1 MSHVFTPAPPVEG
14 IGAEKVVALVGGRL
28 CLAVGPDGAYTLP
41 SAAELEAQSSS
52 ALEIGMLDGN
62 RCGVLELNDA
72 PQRGDL
78 KLLELRSALYSL
90 PEAEKIAIGRALSL
104 TFWRRR
110 GRFCGVCGG
119 ETSDS
124 EHECA
129 RVCGSCGALFFPV
142 LAPAVIV
149 AVRRGDEIL
158 LAHNRKF
165 TTPVY
170 GLVAG
175 FVEAGEDLEQTVR
188 REVMEEVNI
197 AVGNIR
203 YFGSQSWPFP
213 NSLMVGFTADYLHG
227 DMRPDGVEI
236 EDARWCRA
244 DNLPM
249 IPAPGSIAHR
259 MITSFIDEMQG
270 AK

>member
-1 MSHVFTPAPPVEG
+1 MSQIFTPAPPLEG
-14 IGAEKVVALVGGRL
+14 TGAEKVVALVGGRL
-28 CLAVGPDGAYTLP
+28 CLIAGADGSLGLP
-41 SAAELEAQSSS
+41 SLGELAAERSHC
-52 ALEIGMLDGN
+52 LEIGSLDGC
-62 RCGVLELNDA
+62 RCGVLELAEPPSRDN
-72 PQRGDL
+72 L
-78 KLLELRSALYSL
+78 TLLELRSALHSL

-104 TFWRRR
+104 TFWRKR
-110 GRFCGVCGG
+110 GRYCGVCGG
-119 ETSDS
+119 ETGDS

-129 RVCGSCGALFFPV
+129 RICRQCGALFFPV

-149 AVRRGDEIL
+149 LVRRGDEIL

-170 GLVAG
+170 GLIAG

-213 NSLMVGFTADYLHG
+213 NSLMVGFVADYLHG
-227 DMRPDGVEI
+227 EMRPDGAEI
-236 EDARWCRA
+236 EDAKWCKVGA
-244 DNLPM
+244 FPLT
-249 IPAPGSIAHR
+249 PAPGSIAHR
-259 MITSFIDEMQG
+259 MINAFVEEMTNG
-270 AK
+270 K